1 VKATTYAL
9 LLLLTGAAFAQDRLE
24 VIPLR
29 HATVEQVLPALRPLL
44 APGGALTG
52 QRNQLIVRTTPQN
65 LEELR
70 RALEVLDAPAR
81 RLEILVRF
89 DSAGE
94 DASQAVQADA
104 RISNRDSRVV
114 VRGGASRSSAVERA
128 DQRLQV
134 LEGRRAYIAAGTSR
148 PYRNS
153 AGVEYHEAAS
163 GFEVVPRLA
172 GDMVILEVAPQ
183 RQAPGAAPGSIES
196 LDAATTVRAR
206 LGQWVQIGGIAVEQS
221 RSDRGLAAGASRQAT
236 GRRSIWVRVD
246 EVGR

>member
-1 VKATTYAL
+1 VKATTYVL
-9 LLLLTGAAFAQDRLE
+9 LLLLAGAAVAQDRLE

-29 HATVEQVLPALRPLL
+29 HATVEQVLPVLRPLL

-70 RALEVLDAPAR
+70 RALEVIDAPAR

-94 DASQAVQADA
+94 DAAAEAQVDA
-104 RISNRDSRVV
+104 RVSNRGSRITL
-114 VRGGASRSSAVERA
+114 RGGASDSRATERV
-128 DQRLQV
+128 DQRVQV
-134 LEGRRAYIAAGTSR
+134 LEGRRATIAAGTSR

-163 GFEVVPRLA
+163 GFVVVPRLA
-172 GDMVILEVAPQ
+172 GDSVILEVAPQ
-183 RQAPGAAPGSIES
+183 RQSPGASPGSIDS
-196 LDAATTVRAR
+196 LDASTVVRTR
-206 LGQWVQIGGIAVEQS
+206 LGQWVQIGGIAGAQS
-221 RSDRGLAAGASRQAT
+221 TRDRGLASGATREATSSRN
-236 GRRSIWVRVD
+236 IWVRVD